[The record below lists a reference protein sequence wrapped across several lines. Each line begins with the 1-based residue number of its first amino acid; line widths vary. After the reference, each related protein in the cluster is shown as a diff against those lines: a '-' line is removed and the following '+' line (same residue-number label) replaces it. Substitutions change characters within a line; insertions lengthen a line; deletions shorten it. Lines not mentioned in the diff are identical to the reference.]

1 MEEPEPPKRFSDF
14 AREHVPLDGAKLK
27 IDDIINKEIT
37 VIGYRVKDSKFT
49 KDKAT
54 TCLTIQFLL
63 GDVRHV
69 VFTGSSVLLDQCKSY
84 ENEIPFL
91 ATVKKI
97 DKYFTF
103 T

>member
-1 MEEPEPPKRFSDF
+1 MEESEPPKRFSDF
-14 AREHVPLDGAKLK
+14 AREHVPLDGVKLK

-49 KDKAT
+49 KDKVT

-63 GDVRHV
+63 GDARHV
-69 VFTGSSVLLDQCKSY
+69 VFTGSGVLLDQCKSY